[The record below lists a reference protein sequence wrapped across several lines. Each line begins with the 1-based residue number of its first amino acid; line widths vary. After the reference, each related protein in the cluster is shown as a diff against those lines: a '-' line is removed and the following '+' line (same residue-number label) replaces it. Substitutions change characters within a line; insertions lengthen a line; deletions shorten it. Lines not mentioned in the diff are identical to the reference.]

1 VSPERTPLFLARR
14 TYRRR
19 RLADAARILPLIGGV
34 LFCLPLL
41 WKGSPTSDST
51 VQSLIYVFGLWVVLI
66 LASAI
71 ISRHLRLDD
80 NERDG
85 TRSEHEETGGT

>member
-14 TYRRR
+14 SYRRR

-51 VQSLIYVFGLWVVLI
+51 VQSLIYIFGLWVILI
-66 LASAI
+66 LTSAI
-71 ISRHLRLDD
+71 ISRHLRLDEND
-80 NERDG
+80 RDDTRNEHQRP
-85 TRSEHEETGGT
+85 GGT